1 MHSFMDYLASRPL
14 AVMAVAF
21 VALFILYFIF
31 KQLIKLALLLLLI
44 AMAVGGYYYFKDP
57 AKAPENIRQTLKD
70 TRDKSTQL
78 FKTGQHVYQKGK
90 NLIDKSKEMT
100 NKAADFLKKTD
111 EKPEPEK

>member
-1 MHSFMDYLASRPL
+1 MHSIMDYTASHQL
-14 AVMAVAF
+14 TVMIAAF
-21 VALFILYFIF
+21 VALLILYFIF

-57 AKAPENIRQTLKD
+57 VKAPENIRQTLRE

-78 FKTGQHVYQKGK
+78 YKTGQNVYQKGK

-100 NKAADFLKKTD
+100 DKAADFLKKTD
-111 EKPEPEK
+111 EKPEPGK